1 MSIENVKKVGF
12 FLFTFESANKE
23 RSKET
28 KFIILCENVNV
39 NVNENVNEND
49 NEI

>member
-1 MSIENVKKVGF
+1 MLKKWYF
-12 FLFTFESANKE
+12 FLFTIESANKE

-28 KFIILCENVNV
+28 KFIIFCENVNV